1 MPVLYEPRGAALEYA
16 ALATNTYSACP
27 FACRYC
33 YVPAALRRRPEDY
46 HKDAQPRRDYQRQ
59 LRRELEAYAATHRK
73 PWPRVHLC
81 FVGDPYQPVEAQYQ
95 QTRLAI
101 HEVKRVGMAVQ
112 VLTKSADVALLS
124 RDLPLL
130 DSRDRVGVTL
140 AAWLPETVKDWE
152 PDAPKPQNRLA
163 MLAAA
168 KAAGVG
174 TWVSCEPVITLADT
188 LAILDAIA
196 PLNPDLVWLG
206 KLNHVGG
213 HNPGAPWG
221 EVKRQLVKR
230 CESLDLTYALKDSLK
245 SV

>member
-46 HKDAQPRRDYQRQ
+46 HKDAQPRKDYQRQ
-59 LRRELEAYAATHRK
+59 LRRELESYAATHRK

-81 FVGDPYQPVEAQYQ
+81 FVGDPYQPVEAHYG
-95 QTRLAI
+95 QTRAAI
-101 HEVKRVGMAVQ
+101 QEVKRIGGNVQ
-112 VLTKSADVALLS
+112 ILTKSADVDLLN

-130 DSRDRVGVTL
+130 GAGDRVGVTL
-140 AAWLPETVKDWE
+140 AAWLPETRRAWE
-152 PDAPKPQNRLA
+152 LTAPRPQYRLA

-174 TWVSCEPVITLADT
+174 TWVSCEPVLTLPDT
-188 LAILDAIA
+188 MAILEAVA
-196 PLNPDLVWLG
+196 PLKPDLVWLG
-206 KLNHVGG
+206 KLNHVSG
-213 HNPGAPWG
+213 HNPGAPWP
-221 EVKRQLVKR
+221 EVRRQLVAR
-230 CESLDLTYALKDSLK
+230 CESLGLTYAVKDALATA
-245 SV
+245 